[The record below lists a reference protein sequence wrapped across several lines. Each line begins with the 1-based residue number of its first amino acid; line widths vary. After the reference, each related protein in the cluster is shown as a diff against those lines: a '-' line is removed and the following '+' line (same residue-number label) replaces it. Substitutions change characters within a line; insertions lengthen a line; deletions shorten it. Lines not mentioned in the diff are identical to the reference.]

1 MKKTYD
7 IQFND
12 NNTSDCKG
20 FKQTL
25 PYCIGYI
32 CNHNKTNHSYF
43 ADYKG
48 GTASIV
54 CNETNQVVF
63 NTKVT

>member
-7 IQFND
+7 VVFTD
-12 NNTSDCKG
+12 SKSADCKG
-20 FKQTL
+20 FKESLT
-25 PYCIGYI
+25 YCKNYI
-32 CNHNKTNHSYF
+32 RRFNGTNHSYF

-48 GTASIV
+48 GIIAIV

-63 NTKVT
+63 NTKVL

>member
-7 IQFND
+7 VVFTD
-12 NNTSDCKG
+12 SK
-20 FKQTL
+20 
-25 PYCIGYI
+25 
-32 CNHNKTNHSYF
+32 S

-48 GTASIV
+48 GIIAIV

-63 NTKVT
+63 NTKVL